1 MIERIYN
8 MNSKEELKR
17 KLVFDMLD
25 VTIDK
30 WLEFDINNGNNKK
43 KFVERMVES
52 GLVTQD
58 ELVDHFMYRI
68 INL

>member
-1 MIERIYN
+1 

-30 WLEFDINNGNNKK
+30 WLEFDINNSNNKK